1 VLSLVGNAKNAGKTT
16 VLGALL
22 TAHPHLRPGITSIGL
37 DGEDLDTVSFLPK
50 PQITLSPGALVA
62 TAEGCLKQSDFA
74 WQMLERTGIMTG
86 LGEIVIVQ
94 AQTAG
99 ACLVGG
105 PSSVKAM
112 EQVGDSLLRLGA
124 DKVFIDGAFARS
136 SHAAAGEALI
146 YVAGAH
152 QGPDMRRVADNADYA
167 LRRFSLAAVD
177 ESLRFLAQEQR
188 PGWVDNQGAFHPIDA
203 ASALGQAQQVL
214 DQVPPDAPWLYL
226 PGAAGP
232 EFVRRFVQQ
241 RDRHRCGLILVDG
254 LSIVAGDDALR
265 HLFLME
271 RPLCVLR
278 PLHVAF
284 VAANPYSPSG
294 RRFDNAAFLAA
305 LRAVTDL
312 NVINVLE
319 DDAIAPNE

>member
-1 VLSLVGNAKNAGKTT
+1 MPHGGQLIGFLAGKAGIGGDYADGGIAKAHARKCRAIEAGRRLAVQNGGSAQFTRRGVVNIPQGVDHQQGRHLHAAREIQAAAT
-16 VLGALL
+16 HAAL
-22 TAHPHLRPGITSIGL
+22 
-37 DGEDLDTVSFLPK
+37 
-50 PQITLSPGALVA
+50 
-62 TAEGCLKQSDFA
+62 
-74 WQMLERTGIMTG
+74 TGILQTKG
-86 LGEIVIVQ
+86 L
-94 AQTAG
+94 AYR
-99 ACLVGG
+99 G
-105 PSSVKAM
+105 P
-112 EQVGDSLLRLGA
+112 R
-124 DKVFIDGAFARS
+124 AR
-136 SHAAAGEALI
+136 
-146 YVAGAH
+146 
-152 QGPDMRRVADNADYA
+152 
-167 LRRFSLAAVD
+167 
-177 ESLRFLAQEQR
+177 
-188 PGWVDNQGAFHPIDA
+188 A

-271 RPLCVLR
+271 RPLRVLR
-278 PLHVAF
+278 PLRVAF

-312 NVINVLE
+312 TVINVLE

>member
-1 VLSLVGNAKNAGKTT
+1 MLSLVGNAKNAGKTT
-16 VLGALL
+16 VLNALL
-22 TAHPHLRPGITSIGL
+22 SAHPTLRPGITSIGL

-50 PQITLSPGALVA
+50 PQIALAPGALAA
-62 TAEGCLKQSDFA
+62 TAEGCLKQSAFR
-74 WQMLERTGIMTG
+74 WQLLERTGIMTG

-94 AQTAG
+94 AQSPG

-112 EQVGDSLLRLGA
+112 EQVVDSLLRLGA

-152 QGPDMRRVADNADYA
+152 QGPDMARVAENARYA
-167 LRRFSLAAVD
+167 LRRFTLPQAAQPLRYLAG
-177 ESLRFLAQEQR
+177 EQH
-188 PGWVDNQGAFHPIDA
+188 PGWVDDSHGFHPLNA
-203 ASALGQAQQVL
+203 VSALGQAQAVL
-214 DQVPPDAPWLYL
+214 DQVPPEAPWLYL

-241 RDRHRCGLILVDG
+241 RKRHRCGLILADG

-319 DDAIAPNE
+319 DDAIAPDE